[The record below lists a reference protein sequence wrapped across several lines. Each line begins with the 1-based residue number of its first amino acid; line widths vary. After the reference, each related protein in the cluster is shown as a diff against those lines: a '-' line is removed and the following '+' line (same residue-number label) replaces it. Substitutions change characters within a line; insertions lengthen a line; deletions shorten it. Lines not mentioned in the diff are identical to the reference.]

1 MKVIDQYVSNRV
13 SLYNGD
19 SIEILKGLPDHCI
32 HYAIFSPPFSSLYT
46 YSNSDR
52 DLGNSTGDDQFYQHF
67 LFLVKELARVL
78 MPGRLVSVHCMDIP
92 KMKSRDGVI
101 GLKDFPGELI
111 REFENA
117 GFIYHSRVIVWKDPL
132 VEATRTKALGLMHK
146 QLCKDSAMCRM
157 GLPDY
162 VLTFRL
168 PGDNPE
174 PVSHEAGLSRFYG
187 EDEPKGIKGARPEP
201 DADLVAKKEKY
212 NTEPVY
218 SHQVWRRY
226 ASPVWMDIRQSNTLN
241 RAAARDEKDER
252 HICPLQL
259 DLIARCLELWTN
271 PNDIVLDP
279 FAGIGSVP
287 VVALQMG
294 RRTMGFELKESYF
307 KQAVLN
313 CQKEENHDNSNI

>member
-1 MKVIDQYVSNRV
+1 MNSCKVLDQYVSRRV
-13 SLYNGD
+13 SLYHGD
-19 SIEILKGLPDHCI
+19 SVEILKGLPDNSI
-32 HYAIFSPPFSSLYT
+32 HYSLFSPPFSSLYT

-52 DLGNSTGDDQFYQHF
+52 DMGNSANDTQFYTHF
-67 LFLVKELARVL
+67 GYLIHELARVL

-101 GLKDFPGELI
+101 GLKDFPGEII
-111 REFENA
+111 RAFEA
-117 GFIYHSRVIVWKDPL
+117 EGFIYHSRVVVWKDPL

-162 VLTFRL
+162 VLTFRKS
-168 PGDNPE
+168 GENPE
-174 PVSHEAGLSRFYG
+174 PVAHPDGLDRFYG
-187 EDEPKGIKGARPEP
+187 DNEP
-201 DADLVAKKEKY
+201 DGVKGQRPAPNTKLVEAKKKY
-212 NTEPVY
+212 NTDPVY

-241 RAAARDEKDER
+241 RAAAREEKDER

-271 PNDIVLDP
+271 PDDIVLDP

-287 VVALQMG
+287 VMALRMG
-294 RRTMGFELKESYF
+294 RRAMGFELKESYYT
-307 KQAVLN
+307 QMVLN
-313 CQKEENHDNSNI
+313 CKEEE